1 MINRTGQWRSLC
13 LIVLMAASASRPAS
27 AASPNVVISQV
38 YGGGGNAGATY
49 KNDFI
54 ELFNRGS
61 SPVSLTGWS
70 VQYASTAG
78 TTWQATTL
86 SGSIA
91 PGQYY
96 LVQEAAGAGGT
107 ASLPAPDATGSI
119 AMSATGAKVAL
130 VNSTA
135 ALSGACP
142 SASVIDL
149 VGYDGATCFEG
160 GAAAPALT
168 NTTAAL
174 RASGGCTDTD
184 NNAADFAAGAP
195 APRNSASPLN
205 VCGGSTNPAGSGAAA
220 PSSAEPGDAVRLTV
234 TVTPGANPTS
244 TGLSVTANLSSVAG
258 SSTQPFF
265 DDGTNGD
272 VTAGDGVFSYQ
283 IVVAGGTAPG
293 PGTLPFSVSDAQLRT
308 GSGSIALTIV
318 PATPMLAIHDI
329 QGAGSLSPYAG
340 QTVKTTPSIV
350 TALKSNGFFLQVPD
364 GLQDADPATSEAVF
378 VFTSSAPGVAVG
390 DSVAVRGLV
399 SEFIPGADPN
409 SPPTTEIVSPSLTRL
424 STGNPLPAAVVLTA
438 ADTSP
443 AGSIEQ
449 LERYEGMRVHV
460 DSLTVIAPTSGTVNE
475 ANATSSSNG
484 IFYGVI
490 TGLPRPLREPGVEI
504 PDPIPAG
511 APCCVPR
518 FDANPER
525 LRVDGDAQPG
535 STALDVTT
543 GALVTNLTGPLDY
556 AFRSYTILPDP
567 GTPPAVTGLH
577 SAISVP
583 MPAAGEFTV
592 GSFNLERFFD
602 TVNDP
607 ATSDVVLTA
616 DAFARRLNKASL
628 AIRDVLRSPDILGVE
643 EMENLPAL
651 EALAAKVNA
660 DAVAAGGPDPGYAA
674 YLVEGNDI
682 GGIDSGF
689 LVKGSRVTVVEVT
702 QYGKDTV
709 FVAPNGSTSLLND
722 RPPLLLRATV
732 SRAIGP
738 PFPIT
743 VIVNHLRSLSSV
755 DDPIDGFRVRAKR
768 RAQAEYLAELV
779 QARQALNPEEHIVL
793 VGDFN
798 AFQFNDGYVDVL
810 GTIEGKPTPPDQVVL
825 ASPDLVGPDLVDLVD
840 TLPASEQYSFS
851 FDGNGQV
858 LDHVVITQNL
868 LNLERRFVYARN
880 DADFPESYRGDP
892 NRPERISDHDM
903 PLAYF
908 SFPAA
913 DLSLQILASPS
924 PAVTGDVVT
933 LTLTVSNSGPTSA
946 AGVTVTD
953 TIPAGLTLVSC
964 GATGGGVCGGSAAT
978 PTVTFASLAAGQS
991 AVVTLTAR
999 LGCDLEN
1006 GAILSSTATVSGG
1019 PFDPVPANNTVTTSI
1034 AVANPAPVISGAAV
1048 DRPVLSPPNHKLI
1061 PVTVDY
1067 AAEDNCGSPVLCGL
1081 SISSNEPTNGGGD
1094 GNTPSD
1100 WQVVDPH
1107 HVLLRAERSGKG
1119 SGRIYTIAI
1128 RCADP
1133 AGSASTATVAVSVR
1147 H

>member
-1 MINRTGQWRSLC
+1 MINRTWRWLGFSA
-13 LIVLMAASASRPAS
+13 IVLLAVSAPRPAS
-27 AASPNVVISQV
+27 AASPNLVISQV
-38 YGGGGNAGATY
+38 YGGGGNAGSVY

-54 ELFNRGS
+54 ELFNRGA
-61 SPVSLTGWS
+61 SPVSLSGWS
-70 VQYASTAG
+70 VQYASSAG
-78 TTWQATTL
+78 TAWQTTAL

-96 LVQEAAGAGGT
+96 LVQEAAGTGGT
-107 ASLPAPDATGSI
+107 TSLPAPDATGSI

-130 VNSTA
+130 VSVTT

-142 SASVIDL
+142 ASVVDL

-160 GAAAPALT
+160 GAAAPTLT

-174 RASGGCTDTD
+174 RASGGCSDSD

-195 APRNSASPLN
+195 APRNTASPLN
-205 VCGGSTNPAGSGAAA
+205 VCAGSTNPAGSGAAA
-220 PSSAEPGDAVRLTV
+220 PSTAEPGDSIRLTV
-234 TVTPGANPTS
+234 AATAGANPTS
-244 TGLSVTANLSSVAG
+244 TGLSVSANLSSLAG

-272 VTAGDGVFSYQ
+272 VTAGDGIFSYQ
-283 IVVAGGTAPG
+283 IAIAGGTAPG
-293 PGTLPFSVSDAQLRT
+293 PRTLPFVVSDAQLRT
-308 GSGSIALTIV
+308 GSGSIALAIV
-318 PATPMLAIHDI
+318 PATQTLAIHDI
-329 QGAGSLSPYAG
+329 QGPGSVSPFAG

-350 TALKSNGFFLQVPD
+350 TALRSNGFFIQVPD
-364 GLQDADPATSEAVF
+364 GQQDADPGTSEGLF
-378 VFTSSAPGVAVG
+378 VFTSSAPAVSVG
-390 DSVAVRGLV
+390 DSVTVRGIV

-409 SPPTTEIVSPSLTRL
+409 SPPTTEIVSPSVTRL
-424 STGNPLPAAVVLTA
+424 STGNPLPAPVTLTS

-490 TGLPRPLREPGVEI
+490 TGPPRPLREPGIEV
-504 PDPIPAG
+504 PDPLPAG
-511 APCCVPR
+511 SPCCVPR
-518 FDANPER
+518 FDGNPER
-525 LRVDGDAQPG
+525 LRVDSDAQPG
-535 STALDVTT
+535 SFALEVTT
-543 GALVTNLTGPLDY
+543 GAVVTNLTGPLDY
-556 AFRSYTILPDP
+556 AFRAYTILPDP

-577 SAISVP
+577 SAIPVP
-583 MPAAGEFTV
+583 VPAASEFTV

-607 ATSDVVLTA
+607 TTSDVALTP

-643 EMENLPAL
+643 EMENLPTL

-660 DAVAAGGPDPGYAA
+660 DAVAAGGTDPGYAA

-709 FVAPNGSTSLLND
+709 FVAPNGSAAPLND

-732 SRAIGP
+732 SRAAGP
-738 PFPIT
+738 AFPIT
-743 VIVNHLRSLSSV
+743 VIVNHLRSLSGV

-768 RAQAEYLAELV
+768 RAQAEYLATLV
-779 QARQALNPEEHIVL
+779 QARQTASPDEHIVL

-825 ASPDLVGPDLVDLVD
+825 SSADLVGPDLVDLVD
-840 TLPASEQYSFS
+840 TLPAPEQYSFA

-868 LNLERRFVYARN
+868 LDLERRFVYARN
-880 DADFPESYRGDP
+880 DADFPESYRNDP

-908 SFPAA
+908 AFPEA
-913 DLSLQILASPS
+913 DLSLQVVATPS
-924 PAVTGDVVT
+924 PAVTGDTVT
-933 LTLTVSNSGPTSA
+933 LTLTVSNAGPTA
-946 AGVTVTD
+946 AAAVTVAD
-953 TIPAGLTLVSC
+953 TIPSGLTLLSC
-964 GATGGGVCGGSAAT
+964 GATGGGVCGGTSVS
-978 PTVTFASLAAGQS
+978 PTVTFASLSAGQS

-999 LGCDLEN
+999 LDCDLED
-1006 GAILSSTATVSGG
+1006 GVLLSNTATVSGG
-1019 PFDPVPANNTVTTSI
+1019 PFDPIPANNTVLTSI
-1034 AVANPAPVISGAAV
+1034 AVANPAPFISGAAV
-1048 DRPVLSPPNHKLI
+1048 DRAVLSPPNHKMV
-1061 PVTVDY
+1061 PVTVSY
-1067 AAEDNCGSPVLCGL
+1067 AAEDNCGSAVLCGL
-1081 SISSNEPTNGGGD
+1081 SITSNEPSNGGGD
-1094 GNTPSD
+1094 GNTASD

-1119 SGRIYTIAI
+1119 TGRTYSIAI

-1133 AGSASTATVAVSVR
+1133 SGSASTATVAVSVP

>member
-1 MINRTGQWRSLC
+1 MINRTWRWLGFS
-13 LIVLMAASASRPAS
+13 LIVLLAASAPRPAS
-27 AASPNVVISQV
+27 AASPDVVISQV
-38 YGGGGNAGATY
+38 YGGGGNAGSVY

-61 SPVSLTGWS
+61 SPVSLSGWS
-70 VQYASTAG
+70 VQYASSAG
-78 TTWQATTL
+78 TTWQATIL

-130 VNSTA
+130 VNATA

-142 SASVIDL
+142 SASVVDL
-149 VGYDGATCFEG
+149 VGYDGANCFEG
-160 GAAAPALT
+160 SAAVPALS

-174 RASGGCTDTD
+174 RASGGCADTD
-184 NNAADFAAGAP
+184 NNAADFAVGAA
-195 APRNSASPLN
+195 APRNSASSLN

-220 PSSAEPGDAVRLTV
+220 PSSAEPGDSVRLTV
-234 TVTPGANPTS
+234 AVTPGANPTS
-244 TGLSVTANLSSVAG
+244 TGLLVSANLSALAG

-272 VTAGDGVFSYQ
+272 ATAGDGVFSYQ
-283 IVVAGGTAPG
+283 IVIDGGTPPG
-293 PGTLPFSVSDAQLRT
+293 PRTLPFVVSDAQART
-308 GSGSIALTIV
+308 GSGSIALTV
-318 PATPMLAIHDI
+318 VAATQTLAIHDI
-329 QGAGSLSPYAG
+329 QGPGSVSPFAG

-350 TALKSNGFFLQVPD
+350 TALRSNGFFLQVPD
-364 GLQDADPATSEAVF
+364 GQQDANPGTSEGVF
-378 VFTSSAPGVAVG
+378 VFTSSAPAVAVG
-390 DSVAVRGLV
+390 DSVAVRGVV

-409 SPPTTEIVSPSLTRL
+409 SPPTTEIVSPSVTRL
-424 STGNPLPAAVVLTA
+424 STGNPLPAPVTLTA
-438 ADTSP
+438 GDTSP
-443 AGSIEQ
+443 AGSIDR
-449 LERYEGMRVHV
+449 LERFEGMRVRV

-475 ANATSSSNG
+475 ANAISSSNG

-490 TGLPRPLREPGVEI
+490 TGLPRPLREPGIEV
-504 PDPIPAG
+504 PDPLPSG

-525 LRVDGDAQPG
+525 LRVDSDAQPG
-535 STALDVTT
+535 SSALEVTT

-577 SAISVP
+577 SAIPVP
-583 MPAAGEFTV
+583 VPAAGEFTV
-592 GSFNLERFFD
+592 GSFNMERFFD

-607 ATSDVVLTA
+607 ATSDVALTP

-643 EMENLPAL
+643 EMENLPTL
-651 EALAAKVNA
+651 ETLASKINA

-689 LVKGSRVTVVEVT
+689 LVKSSRVTVVEVT
-702 QYGKDTV
+702 QYGQDTV
-709 FVAPNGSTSLLND
+709 FVAPDGSTSLLND

-732 SRAIGP
+732 SRAAGP
-738 PFPIT
+738 AFPIT
-743 VIVNHLRSLSSV
+743 VIVNHLRSLSGV

-768 RAQAEYLAELV
+768 RAQAEYLAALV
-779 QARQALNPEEHIVL
+779 QARQAASANEHIVL

-798 AFQFNDGYVDVL
+798 AFQFNDGYADVL

-825 ASPDLVGPDLVDLVD
+825 SSPDLVGPDLVDLVD
-840 TLPASEQYSFS
+840 TLPAAEQYSFS

-858 LDHVVITQNL
+858 LDHILITQNL
-868 LNLERRFVYARN
+868 LDLERRFVYARN

-908 SFPAA
+908 AFPEA
-913 DLSLQILASPS
+913 DLSLQVAAIPS
-924 PAVTGDVVT
+924 PAVTGGTVT
-933 LTLTVSNSGPTSA
+933 LTLTVSNSGPTTA
-946 AGVTVTD
+946 TGVTVAD
-953 TIPAGLTLVSC
+953 TIPAGLTLV
-964 GATGGGVCGGSAAT
+964 
-978 PTVTFASLAAGQS
+978 
-991 AVVTLTAR
+991 
-999 LGCDLEN
+999 
-1006 GAILSSTATVSGG
+1006 
-1019 PFDPVPANNTVTTSI
+1019 
-1034 AVANPAPVISGAAV
+1034 
-1048 DRPVLSPPNHKLI
+1048 
-1061 PVTVDY
+1061 
-1067 AAEDNCGSPVLCGL
+1067 
-1081 SISSNEPTNGGGD
+1081 
-1094 GNTPSD
+1094 
-1100 WQVVDPH
+1100 
-1107 HVLLRAERSGKG
+1107 
-1119 SGRIYTIAI
+1119 
-1128 RCADP
+1128 
-1133 AGSASTATVAVSVR
+1133 
-1147 H
+1147 